1 MRRRILGALVVWVI
15 FAMILA
21 VALQFRPV
29 RVFLIGNLKKVHNY
43 QKDISISVEQAKTMP
58 GNYKSVDKT
67 IQEVVKKAYGK

>member
-1 MRRRILGALVVWVI
+1 MGALVVWVI